1 MLTWILLRLKEANT
15 YAGIAAFLA
24 SAGVLI
30 RPDLWESLVALGV
43 AAAGAGLAVTKQG
56 DGK

>member
-1 MLTWILLRLKEANT
+1 MLAYILARLKEANT
-15 YAGIAAFLA
+15 WAGIAAFVA
-24 SAGVLI
+24 AAGVTI
-30 RPDLWESLVALGV
+30 RPDLWESLVALGI